1 MSDSSAVGA
10 LAAAG
15 GGVLFASGWL
25 VWIDGVA
32 AAANDYGFGTP
43 GADWVPG
50 ILQTVAL
57 LMVNAITWS
66 AMADGGF
73 DDSVAQKVKAWV
85 FVSFVFA
92 FSGLIASTYI
102 LVRESNSPT
111 APGSHDSAVR
121 GLLQNLLIF
130 GSSLLFRA
138 GRLSDG
144 D

>member
-1 MSDSSAVGA
+1 MAACKWASTGLGWGGGGVEWNPQAISFPPMSDSSAVGA

-92 FSGLIASTYI
+92 FSGLIAST
-102 LVRESNSPT
+102 T
-111 APGSHDSAVR
+111 C
-121 GLLQNLLIF
+121 
-130 GSSLLFRA
+130 
-138 GRLSDG
+138 
-144 D
+144 